1 MLATD
6 DLDKKYTNILYTSF
20 KYVYFYNFS
29 VYLKLFPNKKFFK
42 MLC

>member
-1 MLATD
+1 MLPTD

-20 KYVYFYNFS
+20 KYFYNFS